1 MWFRFM
7 KFVQRLGLMFQNPIH
22 FGRPKVIL
30 AWGLCFAL
38 LMTGC
43 SLPQVSAESRLF
55 LNLSASF
62 LGEYDLP
69 QSEFKGTTVGGFSA
83 LSYDRQRDRIYAL
96 SDDDTKPRFY
106 TLNLN
111 RQDLTNPTL
120 TKITVEDVTLLA
132 DPLKTDTSPAQ
143 MDGEGIELTRQGM
156 VFVASEGNIAAQV
169 PPRLSEFEL
178 ESGTWTR
185 DLPLPKQYW
194 TLNEDGT
201 QALGVQPNQGLESL
215 AINEEGDRLFAA
227 IEAPLTQDTP
237 STPDKPYYSRFL
249 HYWIGEPEP
258 LLISENL
265 YPLDPPMPDSQKY
278 GLSDIIPVD
287 DGGHFLSLERSYSP
301 STGYSAKIYQMVTG
315 IATDTSRNHDLSLN
329 STSIVPIMKKQ
340 LLNLSD
346 LNLGL
351 QNLEGL
357 ILGPY
362 LEDGSRSLILVSD
375 NGFQADTPT
384 QFLIFRLAKKA
395 QSSG

>member
-1 MWFRFM
+1 MSSRFINFV
-7 KFVQRLGLMFQNPIH
+7 KFLGSIFQSLIYSGRSITLGLC
-22 FGRPKVIL
+22 VV
-30 AWGLCFAL
+30 L

-55 LNLSASF
+55 LNLSTSF

-69 QSEFKGTTVGGFSA
+69 QSEFKGTTVGGLSA

-96 SDDDTKPRFY
+96 SDDNTQPRFY

-111 RQDLTNPTL
+111 HQDFSNPS
-120 TKITVEDVTLLA
+120 INVEDVTLLA
-132 DPLKTDTSPAQ
+132 DPLKTETTPANL
-143 MDGEGIELTRQGM
+143 DGEGIEFTRQGT
-156 VFVASEGNIAAQV
+156 VFVASEGNIAAKV
-169 PPRLSEFEL
+169 PPRLSEFQL

-185 DLPLPKQYW
+185 DLPLPKSYW
-194 TLNEDGT
+194 TLDRDGT
-201 QALGVQPNQGLESL
+201 KMLGVQQNQGLESL
-215 AINEEGDRLFAA
+215 AINVEGDRLFAA
-227 IEAPLTQDTP
+227 LEVPLTQDMP
-237 STPDKPYYSRFL
+237 STAEKPYYSRFL

-265 YPLDPPMPDSQKY
+265 YPLDPPLPDSQRY

-315 IATDTSRNHDLSLN
+315 IATDTSKNNDLSLDSKN
-329 STSIVPIMKKQ
+329 IVPIMKKQ

-346 LNLGL
+346 LNIRL
-351 QNLEGL
+351 QSLEGL

-375 NGFQADTPT
+375 NEFEANTPT
-384 QFLIFRLAKKA
+384 QFLLLRLERKA
-395 QSSG
+395 QSSA

>member
-1 MWFRFM
+1 MSSRLI
-7 KFVQRLGLMFQNPIH
+7 KFVYSLGSIFQSLIHSGRSITLGLC
-22 FGRPKVIL
+22 VV
-30 AWGLCFAL
+30 L

-43 SLPQVSAESRLF
+43 SFPQASAESRLF
-55 LNLSASF
+55 LNLSTSF

-96 SDDDTKPRFY
+96 SDDDTQPRFY

-111 RQDLTNPTL
+111 RQDLSNASL
-120 TKITVEDVTLLA
+120 SVEDVTLLA
-132 DPLKTDTSPAQ
+132 DPLKTETTPANL
-143 MDGEGIELTRQGM
+143 DGEGIELTRQGT
-156 VFVASEGNIAAQV
+156 VFVASEGNIAAKV
-169 PPRLSEFEL
+169 PPRLSEFQL

-185 DLPLPKQYW
+185 DLPLPKSYW
-194 TLNEDGT
+194 TLDRDGT
-201 QALGVQPNQGLESL
+201 KTLGVQQNQGLESL
-215 AINEEGDRLFAA
+215 AINVEGDRLFAA
-227 IEAPLTQDTP
+227 LEVPLTQDMP
-237 STPDKPYYSRFL
+237 STSEKPYYSRFL

-265 YPLDPPMPDSQKY
+265 YPLDPPLPDSQKY

-315 IATDTSRNHDLSLN
+315 SATDTSRNDLSLN
-329 STSIVPIMKKQ
+329 SKSIVPIIKKQ

-346 LNLGL
+346 LNIGL

-375 NGFQADTPT
+375 NEFEANTPT
-384 QFLIFRLAKKA
+384 QFLLLRLEHNA
-395 QSSG
+395 QSST

>member
-1 MWFRFM
+1 M

-346 LNLGL
+346 LNMEL

-384 QFLIFRLAKKA
+384 QFLIFRLARND